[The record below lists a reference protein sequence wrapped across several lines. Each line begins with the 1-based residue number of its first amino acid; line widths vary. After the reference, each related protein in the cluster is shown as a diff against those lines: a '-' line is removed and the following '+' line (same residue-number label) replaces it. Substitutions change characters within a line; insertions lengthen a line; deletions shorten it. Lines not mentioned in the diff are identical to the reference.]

1 MTALTVVLEGG
12 CVVAAFS
19 DDPEIDFNIIDLDDD
34 PVEANRRIDEAST
47 TLRQVY

>member
-19 DDPEIDFNIIDLDDD
+19 DDPEIDFNIIDLDEGE
-34 PVEANRRIDEAST
+34 EAQRQIDETST
-47 TLRQVY
+47 ALRQVY